1 MPRLINYQPG
11 RPLKVALGIIPF
23 LLVLLLYQ
31 ISSDIR
37 KAENEQD
44 RLLPSFTEIAAG
56 IDRMAFEPS
65 QRTGEYLFWEDT
77 RSSLTRLAIGIAIA
91 AFVGLL
97 VGLAAGSIPIVAAPL
112 SPLITAISLVP
123 PMAILPILFIV
134 FGLGELSKVML
145 IVIGV
150 CPFLIRDMLQRV
162 QEIPREQLVKA
173 QTLGGDSWQI
183 ILRVIL
189 PQILPRL
196 FDGGAIESWCRLV
209 VPDRCGGNRLNRW
222 PGVPHLS
229 GTALYVHGCDIAL
242 CGLDHL
248 PGIHD
253 QLVSVENQQGTVLL
267 VFRREVRQQV
277 STFIQLEK
285 LSKGYGDNIV
295 LENLSCEVAEG
306 EFVTLVGTSGCGK
319 STFLKL
325 LLGTEQADSGKLLM
339 DGKPIGGEPSAERGI
354 VFQKYSVFPHLT
366 VRENVVLGREFSGS
380 KWLGRLF
387 GKRRKQALAEADK
400 LLCSVGLEQ
409 ALDKFPHELSGGMQA
424 AAGIGSGSD
433 QETQDPVTG

>member
-162 QEIPREQLVKA
+162 QEIPKEQLVKA

-196 FDGGAIESWCRLV
+196 FDAVRLSLGAAWLFLIAAEAIASTDGLGYRIFLV
-209 VPDRCGGNRLNRW
+209 RRYMSMDVILP
-222 PGVPHLS
+222 
-229 GTALYVHGCDIAL
+229 YVVWI
-242 CGLDHL
+242 
-248 PGIHD
+248 
-253 QLVSVENQQGTVLL
+253 
-267 VFRREVRQQV
+267 
-277 STFIQLEK
+277 
-285 LSKGYGDNIV
+285 
-295 LENLSCEVAEG
+295 
-306 EFVTLVGTSGCGK
+306 
-319 STFLKL
+319 TFLAFMIDWCL
-325 LLGTEQADSGKLLM
+325 LKISKALF
-339 DGKPIGGEPSAERGI
+339 PWYFAE
-354 VFQKYSVFPHLT
+354 K
-366 VRENVVLGREFSGS
+366 
-380 KWLGRLF
+380 
-387 GKRRKQALAEADK
+387 
-400 LLCSVGLEQ
+400 
-409 ALDKFPHELSGGMQA
+409 
-424 AAGIGSGSD
+424 
-433 QETQDPVTG
+433 